1 VNAEAGGVD
10 NVTRYFHTETVDAVL
25 HCGVDTIAA
34 LGSAHVRHV

>member
-1 VNAEAGGVD
+1 M
-10 NVTRYFHTETVDAVL
+10 RYFRTGTVDTML